1 MQGEPVVV
9 GLTTS
14 DTVKA
19 QTRHAVHVGRQND
32 AVPMDG
38 GVRAMDGVSGQCIRD
53 AQVDRGAF
61 PPPQQRRRNG
71 PVDRDRGAGLDGEVN
86 RSLANHQVK
95 LSAS

>member
-1 MQGEPVVV
+1 MIVV
-9 GLTTS
+9 GLAGT
-14 DTVKA
+14 DAVEA
-19 QTRHAVHVGRQND
+19 QAGHAVHVGRQND

-71 PVDRDRGAGLDGEVN
+71 PVDRDRGAGLAGEVH
-86 RSLANHQVK
+86 RRLANGQVI
-95 LSAS
+95 LSAR